1 MSKVCIVFDRLR
13 TEEKMLQKEASNL
26 GHDAVM
32 LDAKITQ
39 VNTDNKREDYDFGD
53 IVLERCVSYFRG
65 LHFTASL
72 EFMGV
77 PVLIEYIRSSIYLKS
92 PV

>member
-13 TEEKMLQKEASNL
+13 AEEKMLEKEALNL

-39 VNTDNKREDYDFGD
+39 INTGSKRQDFDLGD
-53 IVLERCVSYFRG
+53 VVLERCEIGRAHV
-65 LHFTASL
+65 
-72 EFMGV
+72 
-77 PVLIEYIRSSIYLKS
+77 
-92 PV
+92 